1 MLNFFRVSKLDI
13 CTKIIEDPEIHSHF
27 LLRDGVFHPVL
38 LGAAVTSTAAG
49 GGAGGAAAV
58 SHQVAQ
64 PPPTLQGARP
74 R

>member
-1 MLNFFRVSKLDI
+1 MLDFLPTSKLDI
-13 CTKIIEDPEIHSHF
+13 FRKIIGDPEIHSHF

-58 SHQVAQ
+58 SHQLA
-64 PPPTLQGARP
+64 PPTPTLQSARP